1 MATILFCWEL
11 GGGLGHVAPYLK
23 LADELVRRDHRIE
36 FALRETAATG
46 RLLRQH
52 GYSYMQAPIPVGRRP
67 GIRLPCTY
75 AHVLY
80 NSGYD
85 DAASLLGLIRAWRAL
100 FRAVRP
106 DLLIG
111 EHAPTALLASLGLP
125 FKRVTIG
132 NGFALPPD
140 AYPLPNLRS
149 WLSTDIER
157 LRKEE
162 NIVCETTNR
171 VLAALKAPMLD
182 HIGALFRTNG
192 NFLRAI
198 QEVDPYER
206 PKPAEYW
213 GTPLTTTGHNPEWP
227 NGRGPRVFA
236 YLKPSSLVVPLFKKL
251 AQLGAPTL
259 AVSSGLPKSVEDRYS
274 SETLR
279 FSPPV
284 NMREAVEQCD
294 VAIHNSNLNSA
305 VQMLLAGKPMLLM
318 PLTLEH
324 YLTARKVESLGIGV
338 DISQLRGTEFDNT
351 IERFFSTRSYGDAAA
366 AFAKRYDG
374 FDPDALQEKLA
385 AKLAELLT

>member
-1 MATILFCWEL
+1 M
-11 GGGLGHVAPYLK
+11 
-23 LADELVRRDHRIE
+23 
-36 FALRETAATG
+36 TG
-46 RLLRQH
+46 RLLHRH

-67 GIRLPCTY
+67 GIQLPCTY

-85 DAASLLGLIRAWRAL
+85 DAASLLGLIRAWRTL

-140 AYPLPNLRS
+140 ACPLPNLRS
-149 WLSTDIER
+149 WLSRDIER

-162 NIVCETTNR
+162 NIVCETMNR
-171 VLAALKAPMLD
+171 ALATLKAPVLE
-182 HIGALFRTNG
+182 HIGALFRTDG

-206 PKPAEYW
+206 PKSTKYW
-213 GTPLTTTGHNPEWP
+213 GTPLTTTATAQSGQMDE
-227 NGRGPRVFA
+227 GSRVFA
-236 YLKPSSLVVPLFKKL
+236 YLKPSPLVAPLFKKL
-251 AQLGAPTL
+251 TQLGVPTL
-259 AVSSGLPKSVEDRYS
+259 AVSSGLPKSLEDRYS

-284 NMREAVEQCD
+284 NMRETVEQCD

-324 YLTARKVESLGIGV
+324 YLTARKESV
-338 DISQLRGTEFDNT
+338 KISV
-351 IERFFSTRSYGDAAA
+351 
-366 AFAKRYDG
+366 
-374 FDPDALQEKLA
+374 
-385 AKLAELLT
+385 